1 SHYVADDAV
10 LSRGIEPLQNNQD
23 GPLVLGVEL
32 LLQLSKPLGAF
43 AEQRIASIL
52 VEIEAAFVSGIDIG
66 EAKLVA
72 VFDAKALY
80 DVGGKHGAATIL
92 EETHLIRSIGPDP
105 EHPYV
110 SAGVNGAVTSAA

>member
-1 SHYVADDAV
+1 LRIDCSHYAADDAV

-32 LLQLSKPLGAF
+32 LLQLSKPLGTF
-43 AEQRIASIL
+43 AEQRIASTL
-52 VEIEAAFVSGIDIG
+52 VEIEAAFVGGIDIG

-92 EETHLIRSIGPDP
+92 EETHLGDA
-105 EHPYV
+105 V
-110 SAGVNGAVTSAA
+110 STFLANTLRLFET